1 MRLIRVPALFAR
13 SGPPNNLPAILTLMN
28 SKLHTELF
36 AFAMW
41 WRIIY
46 GTLRTLL
53 GLGLLNLVGTPLTTL
68 LERVMRHELMDDP
81 GDTLFNTIHHLLQLH
96 PFTITYF
103 LSAYMIFWGV
113 TDVFLSVAL
122 LKQKLWA
129 FPTSLALIAVFMIY
143 EIYRFTDTHS
153 LILLGIIGVDIFI
166 FFAIRH
172 EYKQIKW
179 RGFQKRQLIKS

>member
-1 MRLIRVPALFAR
+1 MKNIRETIF
-13 SGPPNNLPAILTLMN
+13 
-28 SKLHTELF
+28 EY
-36 AFAMW
+36 AMW

-53 GLGLLNLVGTPLTTL
+53 GLGLLKLVGIPLITIVET
-68 LERVMRHELMDDP
+68 VMQRELVDDP
-81 GDTLFNTIHHLLQLH
+81 GDTLFNTVHHLLQLH

-113 TDVFLSVAL
+113 TDIFLSIAL
-122 LKQKLWA
+122 LKHQLWA
-129 FPTSLALIAVFMIY
+129 FPASLVLIAVFAVY
-143 EIYRFTDTHS
+143 EIYRFTHTHS

-166 FFAIRH
+166 FFAIQN

-179 RGFQKRQLIKS
+179 RGFQKRQLQ

>member
-1 MRLIRVPALFAR
+1 
-13 SGPPNNLPAILTLMN
+13 
-28 SKLHTELF
+28 
-36 AFAMW
+36 MW

-53 GLGLLNLVGTPLTTL
+53 GLGLLKLVGIPLITIVET
-68 LERVMRHELMDDP
+68 VMRRELVDDP
-81 GDTLFNTIHHLLQLH
+81 GDTLFNTVHHLLQLH

-113 TDVFLSVAL
+113 TDIFLSIAL
-122 LKQKLWA
+122 LKHQLWA
-129 FPTSLALIAVFMIY
+129 FPASLVLIAVFAVY
-143 EIYRFTDTHS
+143 EIYRFTHTHS

-166 FFAIRH
+166 FFAIQN

-179 RGFQKRQLIKS
+179 RGFQKRQLQ